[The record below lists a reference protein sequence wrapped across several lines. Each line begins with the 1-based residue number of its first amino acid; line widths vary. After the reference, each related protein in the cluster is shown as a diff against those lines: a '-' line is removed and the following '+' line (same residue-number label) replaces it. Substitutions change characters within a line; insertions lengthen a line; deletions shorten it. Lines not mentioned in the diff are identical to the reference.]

1 RPPRCPRSLRGG
13 RPRHPAPRRGR
24 AAAGGW
30 TAGALAPRARR
41 PRPAAASR
49 ADRGRPGGGGRGAP
63 ARLRCD
69 PGAPA
74 PRGRGGEREGAQG
87 RDLDRG
93 TNLIGGGP
101 MKPEDF
107 VVVLVT
113 AAEAEEA
120 AGGLVY
126 QRRLGAVAVVL
137 AARRHPESG
146 ALVWTIPKGHIEPGE
161 SSEEAGVGE
170 VREETGLE
178 AEAEARLGDITYWFA
193 RRDAGGR
200 VVRVWKR
207 VRFFLMRRRGGRFG
221 DRDREMDAVR
231 WFSLDEAERAAT
243 FENERMLMRR

>member
-1 RPPRCPRSLRGG
+1 MARRVDRPRRLKAARPPL
-13 RPRHPAPRRGR
+13 
-24 AAAGGW
+24 
-30 TAGALAPRARR
+30 
-41 PRPAAASR
+41 
-49 ADRGRPGGGGRGAP
+49 
-63 ARLRCD
+63 
-69 PGAPA
+69 
-74 PRGRGGEREGAQG
+74 ERE
-87 RDLDRG
+87 
-93 TNLIGGGP
+93 
-101 MKPEDF
+101 F
-107 VVVLVT
+107 S
-113 AAEAEEA
+113 

-126 QRRLGAVAVVL
+126 QRRAGALAVVL

-161 SSEEAGVGE
+161 SSEEAAVRE

-231 WFSLDEAERAAT
+231 WFSLDEAERAAA
-243 FENERMLMRR
+243 FENERMLMRRARTLLARE